1 MAESNFGNPTP
12 QFGTVEYAPKPG
24 ADVCKSCNETITG
37 PYYRVNGSPVLL
49 ALGLL
54 IHQIPG
60 AGLVA
65 R

>member
-1 MAESNFGNPTP
+1 MAESNFGNPSP

-24 ADVCKSCNETITG
+24 TDVCKPCHQTIIL
-37 PYYRVNGSPVLL
+37 V

-60 AGLVA
+60 AGLVV